1 MSAGNLTELNR
12 SAEGV
17 APIENTAGSSPVA
30 DLILVRYGSVP
41 QVARFQCPETAAPPG
56 RSAKVVVET
65 DRGEE
70 IGEVLEILKYRPAA
84 EQVVTGAVIR
94 IADARDLQRFAELRH
109 RADQSFFD
117 WHACVREWKLELEL
131 IDLEITLDEKT
142 VLYVLNDRNAETT
155 RLALL
160 AAATGRG
167 IVIVQ
172 PVTAEG
178 VVPLGGGGGGC
189 GSGGCGSGGCGSH

>member
-1 MSAGNLTELNR
+1 
-12 SAEGV
+12 
-17 APIENTAGSSPVA
+17 
-30 DLILVRYGSVP
+30 
-41 QVARFQCPETAAPPG
+41 
-56 RSAKVVVET
+56 
-65 DRGEE
+65 
-70 IGEVLEILKYRPAA
+70 
-84 EQVVTGAVIR
+84 
-94 IADARDLQRFAELRH
+94 
-109 RADQSFFD
+109 
-117 WHACVREWKLELEL
+117 VREWKLELEL

-172 PVTAEG
+172 PVTADG
-178 VVPLGGGGGGC
+178 VVPLGSGGGGGC